1 MQDGTPIIIKK
12 VKKGGHGHHG
22 GAWKI
27 ALADFMTAM
36 FAFFLVMWLVGLSPE
51 DRSVIQA
58 YFNDP
63 IAFSQNPPKTPINL
77 LKPGGPSSAKEG
89 DTGTTKAK
97 VEQVEAQ
104 TKVEAGISS
113 ALKSDPAIAK
123 LLKEGKLQMR
133 VTNEGLVIEFV
144 ENEEKGEVFFTLSSA
159 EVRPQAKTVIAKVAR
174 ILTSMKRD
182 IKIQGH
188 TDARPFNGRGLDN
201 YDLSGQRANAVRR
214 VLMAS
219 GLSEKQI
226 VGVEAL
232 AATQPRR
239 PEDPFHFSN
248 RRVTVL
254 LPFERNTVELK
265 NLPSSGFNSDREA
278 HFLLPKDQAVS
289 LRPDLKRQA
298 QERDESGDKSHSSGG
313 H

>member
-36 FAFFLVMWLVGLSPE
+36 FAFFLVMWLVGLNPD

-63 IAFSQNPPKTPINL
+63 IGFSQNPPKTPINL
-77 LKPGGPSSAKEG
+77 LKPGGPRNTKDGESGSTMAKMQE
-89 DTGTTKAK
+89 
-97 VEQVEAQ
+97 VEAQ
-104 TKVEAGISS
+104 AKVEAGVST
-113 ALKSDPAIAK
+113 ALKSDPQIAK

-133 VTNEGLVIEFV
+133 VTNDGLVIEFV
-144 ENEEKGEVFFTLSSA
+144 ENEEKGEVFFTSGSA
-159 EVRPQAKTVIAKVAR
+159 VVRPQAKTVIAKVAK
-174 ILTSMKRD
+174 ILASLKRD

-188 TDARPFNGRGLDN
+188 TDARPFNGNGLDN

-219 GLSEKQI
+219 GLPEKQI

-239 PEDPFHFSN
+239 VDDPNHFSN

-254 LPFERNTVELK
+254 LPFERNVTELK
-265 NLPSSGFNSDREA
+265 NLPSGGFDAEREA
-278 HFLLPKDQAVS
+278 HFLLPKEQAMS
-289 LRPDLKRQA
+289 MRPDLRGKA
-298 QERDESGDKSHSSGG
+298 EEDKELGKESHSSGG

>member
-12 VKKGGHGHHG
+12 VRKAAHGHHG

-63 IAFSQNPPKTPINL
+63 MGFGKNPPNTPINL
-77 LKPGGPSSAKEG
+77 LKPGGPRHTREG
-89 DTGTTKAK
+89 DSGSTRARTLAADA
-97 VEQVEAQ
+97 ESQ
-104 TKVEAGISS
+104 VEAGISK
-113 ALKSDPAIAK
+113 AMQNDPQIAK
-123 LLKEGKLQMR
+123 LLKEGKMQLR
-133 VTNEGLVIEFV
+133 VTNDGLVIEFV
-144 ENEEKGEVFFTLSSA
+144 ENEEKGEVFFTLGSA
-159 EVRPQAKTVIAKVAR
+159 EVRPQAKSVVAKVAK

-188 TDARPFNGRGLDN
+188 TDARPFNGKGLDN

-214 VLMAS
+214 IMMAS
-219 GLSEKQI
+219 GLPESQI
-226 VGVEAL
+226 AGVEAL
-232 AATQPRR
+232 AATQPRK
-239 PEDPFHFSN
+239 PEDPNHFSN

-254 LPFERNTVELK
+254 LPFQRNTSELGS
-265 NLPSSGFNSDREA
+265 LPSSGFAADREA
-278 HFLLPKDQAVS
+278 HFLLPREQAAAI
-289 LRPDLKRQA
+289 RPDLRGQSDAKASQ
-298 QERDESGDKSHSSGG
+298 SGAAHASGG

>member
-63 IAFSQNPPKTPINL
+63 MGFGKNPPNTPINL
-77 LKPGGPSSAKEG
+77 LKPGGPRQTKEG
-89 DTGTTKAK
+89 DSGSTKARTLAADA
-97 VEQVEAQ
+97 ES
-104 TKVEAGISS
+104 KVEAGISK
-113 ALKSDPAIAK
+113 AMANDPQIAK
-123 LLKEGKLQMR
+123 LLKEGKVQLR
-133 VTNEGLVIEFV
+133 VTNDGLVIEFV
-144 ENEEKGEVFFTLSSA
+144 ENEEKGEVFFTLGSA

-232 AATQPRR
+232 AATQPRK
-239 PEDPFHFSN
+239 PENPNHFSN

-254 LPFERNTVELK
+254 LPFERNVTELR
-265 NLPSSGFNSDREA
+265 NLPAGGFAADREA
-278 HFLLPKDQAVS
+278 HFLLPRDQAAAI
-289 LRPDLKRQA
+289 RPDLRGQA
-298 QERDESGDKSHSSGG
+298 EEKESKPSASHSSGG

>member
-63 IAFSQNPPKTPINL
+63 MGFGKNPPNTPINL
-77 LKPGGPSSAKEG
+77 LKPGGPRQTKDG
-89 DTGTTKAK
+89 DSGSTKARALAADA
-97 VEQVEAQ
+97 ES
-104 TKVEAGISS
+104 KVEAGLSN
-113 ALKSDPAIAK
+113 AMKSDPQIAK

-133 VTNEGLVIEFV
+133 VTNDGLVIEFV
-144 ENEEKGEVFFTLSSA
+144 ENEEKGEVFFTSGSA
-159 EVRPQAKTVIAKVAR
+159 TVRPQARTVIAKVAR

-188 TDARPFNGRGLDN
+188 TDARPFNGNGLDN

-214 VLMAS
+214 LLMAS

-239 PEDPFHFSN
+239 IDDPNHFSN

-254 LPFERNTVELK
+254 LPFERNVTELK
-265 NLPSSGFNSDREA
+265 NLPSGGFDAEREA
-278 HFLLPKDQAVS
+278 HFLLPKDQAMTI
-289 LRPDLKRQA
+289 RPDLRSKA
-298 QERDESGDKSHSSGG
+298 EEEKEEGKESHSSGG

>member
-36 FAFFLVMWLVGLSPE
+36 FAFFLVMWIVGMSQE
-51 DRSVIQA
+51 DRSIIQA

-63 IAFSQNPPKTPINL
+63 IGFTKTPPRSPVNL
-77 LKPGGPSSAKEG
+77 LKPGGPRQTKDGESGSTMAKMQE
-89 DTGTTKAK
+89 
-97 VEQVEAQ
+97 VEARS
-104 TKVEAGISS
+104 KMEAGLSN
-113 ALKSDPAIAK
+113 ALKADQEISRLI
-123 LLKEGKLQMR
+123 KEGKLEMR
-133 VTNEGLVIEFV
+133 ITNEGLVVEFIENK
-144 ENEEKGEVFFTLSSA
+144 ENGEVFFTLGSA
-159 EVRPQAKTVIAKVAR
+159 AVRAQAKSVIGKVAR

-188 TDARPFNGRGLDN
+188 TDARPFTGKGLDN

-214 VLMAS
+214 VMLAA
-219 GLSEKQI
+219 GLPEKQV

-239 PEDPFHFSN
+239 PEDPNHFSN

-254 LPFERNTVELK
+254 LPFERNTTELR
-265 NLPSSGFNSDREA
+265 NLPKAGFDSSREA
-278 HFLLPKDQAVS
+278 HFLMPKEKAMEI
-289 LRPDLKRQA
+289 LPDLKGLAEEKKQNKKKEGA
-298 QERDESGDKSHSSGG
+298 WP
-313 H
+313 